1 MKKMCLICDMCGET
15 VDNLYTIN
23 FKATED
29 SEGGDFY
36 LPDVEVC
43 EDCVDVICNHLKHYI
58 FGYDEDEVVFCD
70 DECDDCE
77 LAQVC
82 PEAYG
87 DKCDV
92 DASIC
97 AEYDSCNECPYDN
110 YNKNHAIP
118 DLEDCNDIETG
129 DSPFGEENL
138 NAALDRLKQ
147 LTDNFYNATSVPAQK
162 PEVSAPKKNN
172 PFEMSEDELFD
183 SIQWSI
189 KVNGT
194 DIKID
199 EAARRKIFST
209 LYSFSKKEYPNDAE
223 RKAELYGYLDGLNED
238 EQKFATLCSY
248 AMMTHDSITKGIMPF
263 LGLMGLAH

>member
-43 EDCVDVICNHLKHYI
+43 EDCVDDICNHLKHYI
-58 FGYDEDEVVFCD
+58 FGCDNEDEVIYCND
-70 DECDDCE
+70 KCDDCE
-77 LAQVC
+77 SAQVY
-82 PEAYG
+82 PYTYDGE
-87 DKCDV
+87 CDV

-97 AEYDSCNECPYDN
+97 SEYGSCDECPYVN
-110 YNKNHAIP
+110 YDKNYIIP

-129 DSPFGEENL
+129 DSPFSVSEENL
-138 NAALDRLKQ
+138 SAALDRLKQ

-183 SIQWSI
+183 
-189 KVNGT
+189 
-194 DIKID
+194 
-199 EAARRKIFST
+199 
-209 LYSFSKKEYPNDAE
+209 
-223 RKAELYGYLDGLNED
+223 
-238 EQKFATLCSY
+238 
-248 AMMTHDSITKGIMPF
+248 
-263 LGLMGLAH
+263 